1 MKERQLENGRITEH
15 SIERAMERI
24 GLERDAA
31 ERFLLNGMVR
41 GKSGEFYSGKEKRFL
56 ETHAKGDRLSSIAY
70 NGYCLVMCDDQVCLT
85 VYALPDWFGK
95 KERYNHKERIRKA
108 KKYMKFGGQVSC
120 ITWMCLPE
128 CAWLE

>member
-56 ETHAKGDRLSSIAY
+56 ETHAKGECLSSIAY
-70 NGYCLVMCDDQVCLT
+70 NGYCLVMSDDQVCLT
-85 VYALPDWFGK
+85 VYALPEWFGK
-95 KERYNHKERIRKA
+95 KEYYDHKERIRNA
-108 KKYMKFGGQVSC
+108 KKFMKFGGRLCNLSFLDPKGV
-120 ITWMCLPE
+120 
-128 CAWLE
+128 